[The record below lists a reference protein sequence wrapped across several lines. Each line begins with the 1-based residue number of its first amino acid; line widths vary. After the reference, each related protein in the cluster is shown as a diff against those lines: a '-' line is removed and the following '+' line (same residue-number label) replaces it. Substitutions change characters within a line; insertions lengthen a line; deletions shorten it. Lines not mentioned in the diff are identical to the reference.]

1 MYNEIDKIIIDGQV
15 CLGLP
20 IYNNVRNR
28 IHYGNI
34 KKDWK
39 IYTEDTLGKP
49 QIIGEKAEVKN
60 SLVTQG
66 CMVNGTVEGSVLFNN
81 VNVGEGAKVVDSVL
95 MPGVLVEEGAE
106 IYKAIID
113 ENVVVKAGTVIN
125 SEAKE
130 VELVSDNSR

>member
-39 IYTEDTLGKP
+39 LYRVKLAKYQENYIEHLNQKYITLLSDK
-49 QIIGEKAEVKN
+49 EKIPSEK
-60 SLVTQG
+60 LW
-66 CMVNGTVEGSVLFNN
+66 ELEKRIKKDKRHPSV
-81 VNVGEGAKVVDSVL
+81 
-95 MPGVLVEEGAE
+95 
-106 IYKAIID
+106 IID
-113 ENVVVKAGTVIN
+113 VQKSTAIWTITNLLKMQVISRDDLEGFSSDLIDTVN
-125 SEAKE
+125 FFLK
-130 VELVSDNSR
+130 

>member
-39 IYTEDTLGKP
+39 LYRVKLAKYQENYIEHLNQEYITLLSDK
-49 QIIGEKAEVKN
+49 EKIPSEKLWELEKRIKKDRRVLLLMFKN
-60 SLVTQG
+60 QQQYGLSPIFSRCRLSHE
-66 CMVNGTVEGSVLFNN
+66 M
-81 VNVGEGAKVVDSVL
+81 
-95 MPGVLVEEGAE
+95 
-106 IYKAIID
+106 IWKAL
-113 ENVVVKAGTVIN
+113 AVI
-125 SEAKE
+125 
-130 VELVSDNSR
+130 